1 MIETARIHQMG
12 PTVRMLSYIQV
23 PPGRRALETVCNH
36 TTAKMGHVRMEL
48 NRNHYLAVGTIVL
61 LLGLQLRFVESVRLT
76 KETTRFLAER
86 FDKSTEQVEP
96 MPLSALLSVPATGK
110 SKTIHPPR
118 WLGWSLLSL
127 GAVLVLHSLTMR
139 KPS

>member
-1 MIETARIHQMG
+1 
-12 PTVRMLSYIQV
+12 
-23 PPGRRALETVCNH
+23 
-36 TTAKMGHVRMEL
+36 MEL
-48 NRNHYLAVGTIVL
+48 NRNHYLAIGTIVL
-61 LLGLQLRFVESVRLT
+61 LLGIQLRFVESVRLT
-76 KETTRFLAER
+76 KESTKFLAEK
-86 FDKSTEQVEP
+86 FDKSNDQLEP
-96 MPLSALLSVPATGK
+96 VPFTQLLAVPTTIQ

>member
-1 MIETARIHQMG
+1 
-12 PTVRMLSYIQV
+12 
-23 PPGRRALETVCNH
+23 
-36 TTAKMGHVRMEL
+36 MEL

-76 KETTRFLAER
+76 KESTKFWAEK
-86 FDKSTEQVEP
+86 FSKSEEP
-96 MPLSALLSVPATGK
+96 LEPIQLTSLLSIPVTGQM
-110 SKTIHPPR
+110 KTIHPPR

>member
-1 MIETARIHQMG
+1 
-12 PTVRMLSYIQV
+12 
-23 PPGRRALETVCNH
+23 
-36 TTAKMGHVRMEL
+36 MEL